1 MWQVSV
7 DGGTEPLWS
16 RDGRELFYRAGD
28 DVIAAAVETRGGF
41 HVASR
46 ARLFAARFM
55 PNPFRTNYDVSRDG
69 RRFLVIGSGEAT
81 AQLVAL
87 MNALPSGGKAP

>member
-1 MWQVSV
+1 MAKWQVSV

-28 DVIAAAVETRGGF
+28 GVIAAAVGTKGGF
-41 HVASR
+41 RVASR
-46 ARLFAARFM
+46 ALLFAAPFM
-55 PNPFRTNYDVSRDG
+55 ANPFRTNYDVARDG
-69 RRFLVIGSGEAT
+69 RRFVVIGSGEAT

-87 MNALPSGGKAP
+87 MNWLPSGGH